1 MPSLINE
8 LIFDEVKS
16 IVDESE
22 SLLLIDP
29 AGLKADE
36 SLALRRQLSGIGAH
50 MKVAKR
56 RVVRHVVSKDVQ
68 PYLDGKGTVGV
79 VAASD
84 ITAAAKIINTLVKDE
99 KVTVRAGVVEGRAL
113 DGRAAASLADLPS
126 KEELQAKLLGTLQGP
141 MGNFVRL
148 LNEVPSSFARLLA
161 AYRDEKSE

>member
-8 LIFDEVKS
+8 LIFEEVKS
-16 IVDESE
+16 IVDEGD

-29 AGLKADE
+29 AGLKAEE
-36 SLALRRQLSGIGAH
+36 SLALRKELNSVGAR

-56 RVVRHVVSKDVQ
+56 RVVRHVVGEEVQ
-68 PYLDGKGTVGV
+68 PFLDGKGTVGV
-79 VAASD
+79 VSASD
-84 ITAAAKIINTLVKDE
+84 IAAAAKIINALVKDE

-113 DGRAAASLADLPS
+113 DGKAAAGLASLPS
-126 KEELQAKLLGTLQGP
+126 KEELQAKLLGTLQAP